1 MEKNF
6 SPKRSPAGGLKVGN
20 QPLFIPNQKTTRDPY
35 KRYIQEL
42 IFSNC
47 VNSDFHYIQP
57 VYFYFMVIWIYCNCY
72 LIHQNL
78 VFQPPIYKFIVLGP
92 LGLDPLH
99 FLVQDSN
106 RVLTMYIHIILL
118 KLSTKYLLM
127 FYPGPS

>member
-1 MEKNF
+1 MEKNS
-6 SPKRSPAGGLKVGN
+6 SPKRSPARGLKVGN
-20 QPLFIPNQKTTRDPY
+20 QSLFIPNQKTTRDSY

-47 VNSDFHYIQP
+47 VNADFHQIQL

-72 LIHQNL
+72 PIHQNL
-78 VFQPPIYKFIVLGP
+78 VFQLTLYKFIVLGS

-99 FLVQDSN
+99 FWVQDLN